1 MSAAGRPVED
11 QLRNLDSAAF
21 TTMHILDRVPALF
34 SDREQYAA
42 WRSAI
47 GRGLNV
53 DPLCLVVVGSTGVGI
68 SLSPKKE
75 KFLKPFHQG
84 SDVDLA
90 VISSW
95 HFEEAWRLLRSL
107 GPVDRL
113 RTQSKDKA
121 DFLKM
126 HRGHLVF
133 DGAIATDMWL
143 PHLPFGP
150 QWASTLGRAATMN
163 PTKDREVK
171 ARLYRDFDSL
181 RDYQRSNV
189 ERRKADL
196 LESTVK
202 GSTVGFS
209 S

>member
-1 MSAAGRPVED
+1 MEK
-11 QLRNLDSAAF
+11 QLRTLDAAAF
-21 TTMHILDRVPALF
+21 TTLHILDRVPAIF
-34 SDREQYAA
+34 PNREQYAA
-42 WRSAI
+42 WRSTI
-47 GRGLNV
+47 GRGLDV

-75 KFLKPFHQG
+75 KFLKPFHPG

-90 VISSW
+90 VISPS
-95 HFEEAWRLLRSL
+95 HFETAWRWLRSL

-113 RTQSKDKA
+113 RARSSEQA

-143 PHLPFGP
+143 PFLPFGP
-150 QWASTLGRAATMN
+150 QWASALGRAGTLN

-171 ARLYRDFDSL
+171 ARLYRDFESL
-181 RDYQRSNV
+181 REYQRSNV
-189 ERRKADL
+189 DKQKAAL
-196 LESTVK
+196 IASTI
-202 GSTVGFS
+202 TS
-209 S
+209 SSVPLGA